1 MSLRVAPARRIGCA
15 FSTLLLI
22 LLLSPRAHA
31 ATPPL
36 NSACDQASPS
46 AAFCVGLD
54 KLADAASTQCRALG
68 VPDSRCVLPAGQ
80 KVLARETAAYLRS
93 WTHRTVE
100 FQYALGDPLPLIQAQ
115 WLGTH
120 NSFNSFS
127 YGPTPSRLDSN
138 QQLTLSQQLAIDMRA
153 LELDTHWMPAANSHG
168 GQVVICHGR
177 DYSQANLGCTTESP
191 LPDMLSEIDRWLNAH
206 PTQVILLYLDD
217 NFGPAAA
224 YTEATQELD
233 AGLVRPDGSSLIY
246 RPTPSTISS
255 SGCAQLPLDTSRD
268 HVREAGKQVIL
279 VAADCASGW
288 SSDVFSWRNH
298 EVESGSTPGFK
309 PYPACDA
316 TYSREVYATHLV
328 RYFED
333 STFVSA
339 VTNPTQTPAEH
350 QANALSP
357 ADVSR
362 MTSCG
367 VNLFGFD
374 QILPDDGR
382 LAAAVWS
389 WADGEPRLNDGQ
401 CTFQGANGRW
411 SIGDCATVRPAACT
425 TAAGTWVL
433 SAPVDYSGAAAAC
446 SAQGATF
453 NLPRSGLQNSVLH
466 TVLGGRAG
474 WLHLRFRGHRS

>member
-1 MSLRVAPARRIGCA
+1 LAA
-15 FSTLLLI
+15 LLLM
-22 LLLSPRAHA
+22 LLLSPRAQA
-31 ATPPL
+31 AVPPL
-36 NSACDQASPS
+36 DSACNQASPS

-54 KLADAASTQCRALG
+54 KLADAASTECRALG
-68 VPDSRCVLPAGQ
+68 IPDSNCVLPAGQ
-80 KVLARETAAYLRS
+80 KVLASDTAGYLRS

-100 FQYALGDPLPLIQAQ
+100 FQYALGDSLPLSQAQ

-153 LELDTHWMPAANSHG
+153 LELDTHWMPAANSQG

-177 DYSQANLGCTTESP
+177 DYSQANFGCTTEFP
-191 LPDMLSEIDRWLNAH
+191 LPHMLTEVDRWLNAH
-206 PTQVILLYLDD
+206 PTQVIVLYLDD

-224 YTEATQELD
+224 YTEATQELN
-233 AGLVRPDGSSLIY
+233 AGLLRPDGSSLIY
-246 RPTPSTISS
+246 RPNPSAISS

-268 HVREAGKQVIL
+268 QVRAAGRQVIV

-288 SSDVFSWRNH
+288 SSDVFSWRNE
-298 EVESGSTPGFK
+298 EVESGSTPGFE

-316 TYSREVYATHLV
+316 TYGRGVYATHLV

-333 STFVSA
+333 STFVA
-339 VTNPTQTPAEH
+339 AATNPTETPAAQ

-357 ADVSR
+357 ADVTW

-374 QILPDDGR
+374 QILPNDGR

-389 WADGEPRLNDGQ
+389 WADGEPRLNDGR
-401 CTFQGANGRW
+401 CTLEGANGRW
-411 SIGDCATVRPAACT
+411 AIGNCTTVRPAACT
-425 TAAGTWVL
+425 TAAGAWVL
-433 SAPVDYSGAAAAC
+433 STPVDYSGAATAC
-446 SAQGATF
+446 SALGATF
-453 NLPRSGLQNSVLH
+453 NLPRSGLQNSVLRAL
-466 TVLGGRAG
+466 LGGG
-474 WLHLRFRGHRS
+474 SSWLHLRFAGHNRS

>member
-1 MSLRVAPARRIGCA
+1 MSAA
-15 FSTLLLI
+15 LLLI

-36 NSACDQASPS
+36 DGACGQASPS

-54 KLADAASTQCRALG
+54 KLADAASTECRALG
-68 VPDSRCVLPAGQ
+68 IPDSSCVLPAGQ
-80 KVLARETAAYLRS
+80 RVLASETAAYLSS
-93 WTHRTVE
+93 WTHRAVQ
-100 FQYALGDPLPLIQAQ
+100 FQYALGDSLPLGQAQ

-127 YGPTPSRLDSN
+127 YGPTPSRMDSN

-153 LELDTHWMPAANSHG
+153 LELDTHWMPAANSQG

-177 DYSQANLGCTTESP
+177 DYSQANFGCTTESP
-191 LPDMLSEIDRWLNAH
+191 LPTMLSEVDRWLNANRN
-206 PTQVILLYLDD
+206 QVVLLYLDD

-224 YTEATQELD
+224 YAEATQELD

-246 RPTPSTISS
+246 RPPPSAISS
-255 SGCAQLPLDTSRD
+255 SGCARLPLDISRNQ
-268 HVREAGKQVIL
+268 VRAAGRQVIL

-288 SSDVFSWRNH
+288 SSDVFSWRSE

-309 PYPACDA
+309 PYPTCDA
-316 TYSREVYATHLV
+316 SYSREVYATHLV

-333 STFVSA
+333 STFVAA
-339 VTNPTQTPAEH
+339 VTNPTETPAEQ

-357 ADVSR
+357 ADVSW

-389 WADGEPRLNDGQ
+389 WADGEPRLNEGQ
-401 CTFQGANGRW
+401 CTFQGADGRW
-411 SIGDCATVRPAACT
+411 STGDCATVRPAACT
-425 TAAGTWVL
+425 TAGGTWLL
-433 SAPVDYSGAAAAC
+433 SAPVDYSRAAAAC

-466 TVLGGRAG
+466 TVLSGGTG
-474 WLHLRFRGHRS
+474 WLHLRLRGHRS

>member
-1 MSLRVAPARRIGCA
+1 LAA
-15 FSTLLLI
+15 LLLI

-36 NSACDQASPS
+36 DTACDQASPS

-54 KLADAASTQCRALG
+54 KLADAASTECRSLG
-68 VPDSRCVLPAGQ
+68 IPDNGCVLPAGQ
-80 KVLARETAAYLRS
+80 KVLARDTAAYLRS

-100 FQYALGDPLPLIQAQ
+100 FQYALGDSLPLSQAQ

-120 NSFNSFS
+120 NSFNSFA
-127 YGPTPSRLDSN
+127 YGPTPSRMDSN

-153 LELDTHWMPAANSHG
+153 LELDPHWLPAANSQG

-177 DYSQANLGCTTESP
+177 GYSEANVGCTTEPP
-191 LPDMLSEIDRWLNAH
+191 LPDVLSEIDRWLNAN

-255 SGCAQLPLDTSRD
+255 GGCAQLPLNTSRD
-268 HVREAGKQVIL
+268 QVREAGRQVIL

-288 SSDVFSWRNH
+288 SSDVFSWRNE
-298 EVESGSTPGFK
+298 EVESGSTSGFR
-309 PYPACDA
+309 PYPTCDA
-316 TYSREVYATHLV
+316 TYSGEAYATHLV

-339 VTNPTQTPAEH
+339 VTNPTRTPAED

-357 ADVSR
+357 TDVSW

-389 WADGEPRLNDGQ
+389 WADGQPRPNHGQ
-401 CTFQGANGRW
+401 CAFQGADGRW
-411 SIGDCATVRPAACT
+411 SIGDCAAIRPAACT
-425 TAAGTWVL
+425 TTGGTWVL
-433 SAPVDYSGAAAAC
+433 SAPTDYSGAAMAC
-446 SAQGATF
+446 SSKGATF
-453 NLPRSGLQNSVLH
+453 NLPRTGVQNSVLH
-466 TVLGGRAG
+466 TMLAGGTG
-474 WLHLRFRGHRS
+474 WLHLRLLGHRS